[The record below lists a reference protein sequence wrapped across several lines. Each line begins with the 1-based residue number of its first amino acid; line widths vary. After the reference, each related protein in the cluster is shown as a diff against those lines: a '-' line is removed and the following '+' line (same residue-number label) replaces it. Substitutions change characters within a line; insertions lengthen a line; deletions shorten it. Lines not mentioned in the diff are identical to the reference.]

1 VERWTYG
8 RRILCIPG
16 SKTPKYDPRV
26 GGPGEEREGEE
37 AEDDDRHW
45 EMSGGGS
52 SMLSQHI
59 AEGVRQGL
67 QVAPPHA
74 TIAYH
79 PTTPPPHHTA
89 ADTLRRGHQ
98 EAVRVLAEQEAR
110 PGAGDA
116 ALGSVASL
124 ASLPGVANMRGLLG
138 GWGGGADTAQ
148 GGATSARLPS
158 PARPARPARPA
169 SRSFQAARIVRA

>member
-79 PTTPPPHHTA
+79 PTTPPPHHPT
-89 ADTLRRGHQ
+89 TPPYRG
-98 EAVRVLAEQEAR
+98 
-110 PGAGDA
+110 
-116 ALGSVASL
+116 
-124 ASLPGVANMRGLLG
+124 
-138 GWGGGADTAQ
+138 
-148 GGATSARLPS
+148 
-158 PARPARPARPA
+158 
-169 SRSFQAARIVRA
+169 